1 MTLDR
6 QCSFGLQTISI
17 AAKNII
23 AGEQDIVIAGGLESI
38 SLVQNKHKNSYRFV
52 SKAVLAQQPTA
63 YIPMIETAELVAERY
78 GISRAQQDAYALQSQ
93 QRTAAA
99 PPAATRSEARPG
111 GEGGVSTVKS

>member
-1 MTLDR
+1 M
-6 QCSFGLQTISI
+6 ISI
-17 AAKNII
+17 AAKNSI

-78 GISRAQQDAYALQSQ
+78 GIPRAQQDEYALQSQ
-93 QRTAAA
+93 QRTA
-99 PPAATRSEARPG
+99 EAQQAGSFDDENVPRTARKRAG
-111 GEGGVSTVKS
+111 RERGREGGG